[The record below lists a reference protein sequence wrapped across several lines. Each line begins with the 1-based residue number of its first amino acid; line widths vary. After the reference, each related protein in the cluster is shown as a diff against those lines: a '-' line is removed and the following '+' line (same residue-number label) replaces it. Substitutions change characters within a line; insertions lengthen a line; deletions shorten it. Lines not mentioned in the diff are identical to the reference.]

1 MKIVHGL
8 GFALMAMTAQSALA
22 ATSCEELKNL
32 QLPDTR
38 VRLAES
44 ITPNPE
50 WKYPPSAFDA
60 INPGP
65 KGASKPFCR
74 VALTIEKQI
83 EVEVWLP
90 KDWNGRFQGV
100 GNGGY
105 LGDFNFPA
113 AGAAIAQG
121 YAAAT
126 TDTGHKA
133 KHPFDPDWVKGNP
146 QAVLD
151 FGHRAHHLMA
161 VVAKQV
167 VTAHYGKPANRSYYS
182 GCSSG
187 GWQGLTEIQK
197 YPEDYDGVVSGA
209 PASNFSRL
217 QAHGILIAQLDK
229 RDPAGKL
236 DAAAGGVL
244 VAAAVAKCDGN
255 DGIRDGVI
263 DRPDQCTFDPA
274 EVQCK
279 AGATTNCLTAPQ
291 VARAKQ
297 FYGRRKSAGGLQLY
311 PGAAYGAAPI
321 PLVPGAADAEP
332 VPPMILV
339 AYGDKGPGWTMD
351 TFEPDK
357 HLIFVEQRFDPD
369 LGARKTDLSAF
380 QKRGGKLILYHG
392 WADDL
397 LSPYNS
403 IDYYEA
409 VEKKMGRETT
419 AGFARLFM
427 APGMAHCAGGP
438 GPNSFDAVDAVVKWV
453 EQGTAPA
460 QLIAT
465 HVDAAGKRGRTR
477 PLCPYPQIAK
487 YTGSGSTDEA
497 ANFRC
502 SAP

>member
-1 MKIVHGL
+1 MQRVYGIA
-8 GFALMAMTAQSALA
+8 FALAALASHGALA
-22 ATSCEELKNL
+22 ATSCEDLKNVKL
-32 QLPDTR
+32 QDTR
-38 VRLAES
+38 VRVAES

-50 WKYPPSAFDA
+50 WKYPPSQFD
-60 INPGP
+60 IFNTGP

-113 AGAAIAQG
+113 AGVALAQG

-126 TDTGHKA
+126 TDVGHKA
-133 KHPFDPDWVKGNP
+133 KHPFDSGWVKDNP
-146 QAVLD
+146 QAVAD

-161 VVAKQV
+161 VIGKDIVK
-167 VTAHYGKPANRSYYS
+167 AHYGKPADRAYYS

-187 GWQGLTEIQK
+187 GWQGLTEAQK
-197 YPEDYDGVVSGA
+197 YPEDYDGIVAGA
-209 PASNFSRL
+209 PATNFSRL
-217 QAHGILIAQLDK
+217 QAHGILVAQLDK

-244 VAAAVAKCDGN
+244 VAAAVAKCDAN
-255 DGIRDGVI
+255 DGVKDGVI
-263 DRPDQCTFDPA
+263 DRPDQCNFDPA
-274 EVQCK
+274 ETQCK
-279 AGATTNCLTAPQ
+279 AGQSGGCLSAAQ

-297 FYGRRKSAGGLQLY
+297 FYGRRKSPGGLQLY
-311 PGAAYGAAPI
+311 PGAAFGAPPI
-321 PLVPGAADAEP
+321 PLLPGPAGTEP
-332 VPPMILV
+332 VPPLILT

-351 TFEPDK
+351 TFDPDK

-369 LGARKTDLSAF
+369 LGARKTDLGAF

-392 WADDL
+392 WADEL

-409 VEKKMGRETT
+409 VEKKMGRENT

-427 APGMAHCAGGP
+427 VPGMAHCAGGP
-438 GPNSFDAVDAVVKWV
+438 GPNTFDAVAAMVKWV
-453 EQGTAPA
+453 EEGTAPA

-465 HVDAAGKRGRTR
+465 HVDQSGKRGRTR
-477 PLCPYPQIAK
+477 PLCPYPQAAK
-487 YTGSGSTDEA
+487 YTGSGSTDDA
-497 ANFRC
+497 ADFRC